1 MLDTCTKRNI
11 LRIIKDKI
19 DFDFFIKVLYSY
31 LLISLASDEQ
41 ILIRSNLEQILLKD
55 WWLKTLV

>member
-55 WWLKTLV
+55 